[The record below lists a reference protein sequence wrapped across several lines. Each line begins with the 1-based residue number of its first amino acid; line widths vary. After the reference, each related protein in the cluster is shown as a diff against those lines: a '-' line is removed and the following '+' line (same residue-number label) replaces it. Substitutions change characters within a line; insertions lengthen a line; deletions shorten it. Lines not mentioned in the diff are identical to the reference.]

1 MLEGFVAI
9 TNIIEEVKLVTPRE
23 QRCTYAMYRCIA
35 PPLWVHKSLVYFRA
49 PIPSVQTHL
58 VIETTLF
65 IQIVKE
71 LGIGFLSPE
80 VHIGYLKVT
89 PDYSREVR
97 NE

>member
-35 PPLWVHKSLVYFRA
+35 PPL
-49 PIPSVQTHL
+49 

-89 PDYSREVR
+89 PEMTTIIGLPSIVGE
-97 NE
+97 EGHGIIGG